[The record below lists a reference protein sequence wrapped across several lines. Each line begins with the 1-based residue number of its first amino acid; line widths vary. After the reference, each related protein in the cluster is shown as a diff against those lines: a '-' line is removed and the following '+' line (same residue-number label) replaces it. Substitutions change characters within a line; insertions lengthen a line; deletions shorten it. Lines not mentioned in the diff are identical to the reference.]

1 MRQSSSRWSGCAE
14 GGIVIFDTDVL
25 IWVQRGN
32 AKAARA
38 IDQVTERYISI
49 LTYMELLQ
57 AAKNRK
63 LHEYI
68 TAFVSD
74 FGFQTLPL
82 TENIG
87 HRAAVYVAE
96 YTLSHGVRAADAL
109 IAATATENNLPLCSG
124 NAKHYRV
131 IQELKLKVFR
141 P

>member
-1 MRQSSSRWSGCAE
+1 M
-14 GGIVIFDTDVL
+14 IFDTDVL

-32 AKAARA
+32 QRAAHV
-38 IDQVTERYISI
+38 INESEDRYLSV

-57 AAKNRK
+57 AAQNRQQ
-63 LHEYI
+63 HEYV
-68 TAFVSD
+68 ASFLRD
-74 FGFQTLPL
+74 LGFQTLPL
-82 TENIG
+82 TEEIG

-96 YTLSHGVRAADAL
+96 YTLSHGVRAADAI

-124 NAKHYRV
+124 NTKHYRA

>member
-1 MRQSSSRWSGCAE
+1 M
-14 GGIVIFDTDVL
+14 IFDTDIL

-32 AKAARA
+32 QKAARV
-38 IDQVTERYISI
+38 IDQSKDRYVSV

-57 AAKNRK
+57 AAENKK
-63 LHEYI
+63 QHEYV
-68 TAFVSD
+68 TSFLGD
-74 FGFQTLPL
+74 LGFQTLPL

-96 YTLSHGVRAADAL
+96 YTLSHGIRAADAI

-124 NAKHYRV
+124 NAKHYRA

>member
-1 MRQSSSRWSGCAE
+1 M
-14 GGIVIFDTDVL
+14 IFDTDIL

-32 AKAARA
+32 QKAARA
-38 IDQVTERYISI
+38 INESKYRYVSV

-57 AAKNRK
+57 GAQNRK
-63 LHEYI
+63 QHEVI
-68 TAFVSD
+68 ISFLGD
-74 FGFQTLPL
+74 LGFQTLPL

-96 YTLSHGVRAADAL
+96 YTLSHGIRAADAI

-141 P
+141 PSP

>member
-1 MRQSSSRWSGCAE
+1 
-14 GGIVIFDTDVL
+14 VIFDTNVL
-25 IWVQRGN
+25 IWIQRGN
-32 AKAARA
+32 EKAARVV
-38 IDQVTERYISI
+38 DQAKDRHLSV

-57 AAKNRK
+57 SAQSRK
-63 LHEYI
+63 QHEYV
-68 TAFVSD
+68 ASFLSE

-96 YTLSHGVRAADAL
+96 YTLSHGIRAADAI

-124 NAKHYRV
+124 NEKHYRA
-131 IQELKLKVFR
+131 IRELRLKVFR

>member
-1 MRQSSSRWSGCAE
+1 
-14 GGIVIFDTDVL
+14 VLFDTDIL

-32 AKAARA
+32 EKAARV
-38 IDQVTERYISI
+38 IDQSPDRYVSI

-57 AAKNRK
+57 AAQNRK
-63 LHEYI
+63 QHEYI
-68 TAFVSD
+68 TSFLSD
-74 FGFQTLPL
+74 LGFQTLPL

-96 YTLSHGVRAADAL
+96 YTLSHGIRAGDAI

-124 NAKHYRV
+124 NARHYRA

>member
-1 MRQSSSRWSGCAE
+1 
-14 GGIVIFDTDVL
+14 VLFDTDIL

-32 AKAARA
+32 QKAARA
-38 IDQVTERYISI
+38 IDQSPDRYVSI

-57 AAKNRK
+57 AAQNRK
-63 LHEYI
+63 QHEYI
-68 TAFVSD
+68 TSFLSD
-74 FGFQTLPL
+74 LGFQTLPL

-96 YTLSHGVRAADAL
+96 YALSHGLRAGDAI

-124 NAKHYRV
+124 NARHYRA

>member
-1 MRQSSSRWSGCAE
+1 M
-14 GGIVIFDTDVL
+14 IFDTDVL

-32 AKAARA
+32 RKAALA
-38 IDQVTERYISI
+38 IDQSKDRYVSV

-57 AAKNRK
+57 AAQNRK
-63 LHEYI
+63 QHEYI
-68 TAFVSD
+68 TSFLWEL
-74 FGFQTLPL
+74 GFQTLPL

-96 YTLSHGVRAADAL
+96 YTLSHGIRAADAI

-124 NAKHYRV
+124 NAKHYRA

>member
-1 MRQSSSRWSGCAE
+1 
-14 GGIVIFDTDVL
+14 VIFDTDVL

-32 AKAARA
+32 QKAARA
-38 IDQVTERYISI
+38 INESKDRYVSV

-57 AAKNRK
+57 GAQNRK
-63 LHEYI
+63 QHEVI
-68 TAFVSD
+68 LSFLGD
-74 FGFQTLPL
+74 LGFQTLPL

-87 HRAAVYVAE
+87 HRAAVYAAE
-96 YTLSHGVRAADAL
+96 YTLSQGIRAADAI